1 MVLFLGN
8 GALLLK
14 NNVQGRA
21 KYPYTCKSR
30 FSFVVK
36 VSKDHFLLYPER
48 WICFFQTDHNPT
60 NSIGW
65 NLNLGPTVSF
75 HQL

>member
-14 NNVQGRA
+14 NNVQGKA

-30 FSFVVK
+30 FSFVYIY
-36 VSKDHFLLYPER
+36 SKGE
-48 WICFFQTDHNPT
+48 
-60 NSIGW
+60 
-65 NLNLGPTVSF
+65 
-75 HQL
+75 